1 MKVKDKGV
9 LWNFLRKKASE
20 KLQQEQNSLVHL
32 DAEINSVEINLEKMG
47 EMRAIYRDQLNS
59 GSKRMLPANR
69 IRLVQNFIAR
79 LDEAAQMAKEQK
91 TKRENDQNSKGQK
104 TKDPKTNIPKGEKA
118 RDPKT
123 KRPKGKK
130 TKGRKAKGQKT
141 KRTKRPKATKNK
153 YENRK
158 ISNLSIERNEIKKS
172 VFHHYG

>member
-69 IRLVQNFIAR
+69 IRLASLGSLEFFSVPFV
-79 LDEAAQMAKEQK
+79 
-91 TKRENDQNSKGQK
+91 
-104 TKDPKTNIPKGEKA
+104 
-118 RDPKT
+118 
-123 KRPKGKK
+123 
-130 TKGRKAKGQKT
+130 
-141 KRTKRPKATKNK
+141 
-153 YENRK
+153 
-158 ISNLSIERNEIKKS
+158 ERNTIS
-172 VFHHYG
+172 LFIFGH

>member
-20 KLQQEQNSLVHL
+20 KLQQEQNSLVQL
-32 DAEINSVEINLEKMG
+32 DAKINSIEINLEKMG

-91 TKRENDQNSKGQK
+91 GRLVGQRAAIRSRITENRIEEQKYLSLFEKNRAALLKNENVLEQKLSDQLTQFRWFR
-104 TKDPKTNIPKGEKA
+104 T
-118 RDPKT
+118 
-123 KRPKGKK
+123 KGKSLQ
-130 TKGRKAKGQKT
+130 G
-141 KRTKRPKATKNK
+141 
-153 YENRK
+153 
-158 ISNLSIERNEIKKS
+158 
-172 VFHHYG
+172 

>member
-47 EMRAIYRDQLNS
+47 EMRAIYRNQLNS

-91 TKRENDQNSKGQK
+91 GRLVGQRAAIRSRITENRIEEQKYLSLYEKNKATVQKQESALEQKLSDQLTQSRWFR
-104 TKDPKTNIPKGEKA
+104 A
-118 RDPKT
+118 
-123 KRPKGKK
+123 KGKSFP
-130 TKGRKAKGQKT
+130 G
-141 KRTKRPKATKNK
+141 
-153 YENRK
+153 
-158 ISNLSIERNEIKKS
+158 
-172 VFHHYG
+172 